1 MLLFQV
7 GKMEKAASAAYTFYL
22 ANPKH
27 EDMIRNVRY
36 FKDSIGVKET
46 EFLDLEMRPYKVSL
60 NP

>member
-1 MLLFQV
+1 
-7 GKMEKAASAAYTFYL
+7 MEKAASAAYTFYL

-60 NP
+60 GEHQ